1 MKIAIVG
8 AGGVGGY
15 FGARLAESGCD
26 VFFIARGAHL
36 EAMRKD
42 GLKIRSPLGD
52 LDLKSVQATSDPAAI
67 GLADVVLVAV
77 KLWDTETAA
86 RSLKPLVGPDTA
98 VISLQNGVEKDAVLA
113 RYITERN
120 LLGGVCYI
128 AASIAAPGVIEHA
141 NKLAK
146 ITFGEMD
153 GRPTPRSLAFLEK
166 LGSAQISADLSGD
179 IRREIWE
186 KFVFLVGLSATTAL
200 LRLPI
205 GVIRED
211 PVTRRLLLD
220 TMQETVSVGIA
231 KDVQLAQDYAVN
243 RLEFCDILPAA
254 MTSSLHV
261 DLARGNRLEIDW
273 LSGAVMRYGRE
284 LGIPTPVNNVTY
296 AALKLYRDGHSGPE
310 AAAEAAR

>member
-1 MKIAIVG
+1 MA
-8 AGGVGGY
+8 
-15 FGARLAESGCD
+15 
-26 VFFIARGAHL
+26 
-36 EAMRKD
+36 
-42 GLKIRSPLGD
+42 IRSCCSTVSRRP
-52 LDLKSVQATSDPAAI
+52 ATDRI
-67 GLADVVLVAV
+67 R
-77 KLWDTETAA
+77 T
-86 RSLKPLVGPDTA
+86 R
-98 VISLQNGVEKDAVLA
+98 
-113 RYITERN
+113 R
-120 LLGGVCYI
+120 
-128 AASIAAPGVIEHA
+128 
-141 NKLAK
+141 
-146 ITFGEMD
+146 
-153 GRPTPRSLAFLEK
+153 
-166 LGSAQISADLSGD
+166 ADLSED

-205 GVIRED
+205 GAIRED

-231 KDVQLAQDYAVN
+231 KDVQLAQDYAVS
-243 RLEFCDILPAA
+243 RLEFCDTLPAA

-310 AAAEAAR
+310 AAAGAAR